1 MTDRAPVRPHVLP
14 VEHVEHVVEHDF
26 SDLHAHEA
34 ELEGRRRRMAAA
46 AATAHTRSAMLR
58 WGLGIGAVVLAAG
71 LGLTGVVWAASLLRD
86 QPPPLVIEKPVIVDR
101 EKPVIVEKEKLVV
114 VEPKVIEKPVP
125 APPAGEPERKAEE
138 IRDRL
143 ERDQRQA
150 GKTVTNFTIF
160 HQADMAT
167 FPHLAVVTGWDYADR
182 RGQDAG
188 RAVLLRP
195 EPQDRAQ
202 LPDCARAASSSRSM
216 PTWPS
221 VSGSLPA
228 RSPRRSRSAGGSP
241 AWRPTTSGMR
251 ADAASFV
258 PERTFWP
265 RSLD

>member
-1 MTDRAPVRPHVLP
+1 M
-14 VEHVEHVVEHDF
+14 VEHDF
-26 SDLHAHEA
+26 SDLHAHET

-167 FPHLAVVTGWDYADR
+167 FPHLAVVSGWDYETAEARTPVREFCYVENRRTALNYRIARGGKLQPFDADMAER
-182 RGQDAG
+182 VGVTAGEIAAAFPLCRWFAGVAPDNIRDA
-188 RAVLLRP
+188 R
-195 EPQDRAQ
+195 
-202 LPDCARAASSSRSM
+202 
-216 PTWPS
+216 
-221 VSGSLPA
+221 
-228 RSPRRSRSAGGSP
+228 
-241 AWRPTTSGMR
+241 
-251 ADAASFV
+251 
-258 PERTFWP
+258 
-265 RSLD
+265 